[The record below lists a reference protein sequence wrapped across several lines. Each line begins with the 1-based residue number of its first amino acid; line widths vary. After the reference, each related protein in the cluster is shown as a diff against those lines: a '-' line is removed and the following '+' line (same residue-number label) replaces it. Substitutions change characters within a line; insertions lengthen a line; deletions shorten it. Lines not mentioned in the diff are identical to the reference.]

1 MSYPGN
7 PSLASDTRDR
17 ILSTYRQTLD
27 LAGDGRVQEA
37 ALGCDFILKM
47 DPQFGPA
54 GTLQSRLEGASGAI
68 EVADLVTESQSWS
81 VDDNGAQPAPPPVAP
96 EPESPVAAALAA
108 PDDLLAPELSSAL
121 TDEGDADTNT
131 FSIDSGSAGA
141 GAGGNVGEAPASSEE
156 PRIQE
161 LLNEGEA
168 AFARGDYQAAIDSWS
183 RIFLID
189 IDHDQANQRIEEAR
203 KLKAEGE
210 RQVEELYNQSL
221 DAIDSGDRQGAR
233 ALLEE
238 VLLLQPGHLGAKEY
252 LAELDRPEA
261 AASPPPPPGSVPP
274 GPAPGPADTA
284 LPDIGDDLPP
294 LDDEPVTV
302 APPPAAK
309 KPAARRGVD
318 RSLLLIGVGV
328 LGIVLAGAWFLLS
341 NWGNLF
347 PNSDEPVV
355 AGRPPADPIRDAN
368 RLYLDGD
375 VDNAIAKLEGVPQIS
390 EHYDRA
396 QALLTRWREEAAG
409 EAAEGAAPVAA
420 GDAMAA
426 SDAQR
431 DRRLELARRAYDGGR
446 YLEAAR
452 EFQAASRLAPLDGAA
467 ADLFEDAKRQLLP
480 IRQQIALFR
489 DREWRRGLAALW
501 RIHLEDPSNYDA
513 MRLLRD
519 SYYNLGLQELQRAS
533 PENAVEHLKEIPELD
548 PSDDAGIRLLRFAQ
562 AYEGGGQDL
571 LYRIFVNNLD
581 FRK

>member
-47 DPQFGPA
+47 DPQFAPA
-54 GTLQSRLEGASGAI
+54 GALQSRLEGASGAI
-68 EVADLVTESQSWS
+68 EVSDLVEESQAWS
-81 VDDNGAQPAPPPVAP
+81 VDDNGSQPPPAPVEPPAEMPV
-96 EPESPVAAALAA
+96 ETESPVAAALAA
-108 PDDLLAPELSSAL
+108 PDELLAPELSGAAATNDGS
-121 TDEGDADTNT
+121 DTNT
-131 FSIDSGSAGA
+131 FSLDSGGDQ
-141 GAGGNVGEAPASSEE
+141 PASEE

-161 LLNEGEA
+161 LLDEGEA
-168 AFARGDYQAAIDSWS
+168 AFDRGDYQAAIDSWS

-189 IDHDQANQRIEEAR
+189 IDHDLANSRIEEAR

-210 RQVEELYNQSL
+210 RQVEELYNQAL
-221 DAIDSGDRQGAR
+221 DAVDNGDTAGAK
-233 ALLEE
+233 ALLEQ
-238 VLLLQPGHLGAKEY
+238 VLSLQPGHLGAKEY
-252 LAELDRPEA
+252 LEELDRPQSA
-261 AASPPPPPGSVPP
+261 APPPPPGAPVPP
-274 GPAPGPADTA
+274 QATPGPPPIDTG
-284 LPDIGDDLPP
+284 LPDIDDELPP
-294 LDDEPVTV
+294 FDEPDTV
-302 APPPAAK
+302 SPPPPAQ
-309 KPAARRGVD
+309 KPQGRRGVD

-368 RLYLDGD
+368 RIYLDGD
-375 VDNAIAKLEGVPQIS
+375 VDGAIAKLEGVPQIS

-396 QALLTRWREEAAG
+396 QALLARWREEAETAATDEGSVADAG
-409 EAAEGAAPVAA
+409 TT
-420 GDAMAA
+420 AA
-426 SDAQR
+426 SSSA
-431 DRRLELARRAYDGGR
+431 DRERRIEVARRAYDGGR

-452 EFQAASRLAPLDGAA
+452 EFQAAARMAPLDGAA

-489 DREWRRGLAALW
+489 DREWRRGLSALW

-519 SYYNLGLQELQRAS
+519 SYYNLGVQELQRAS
-533 PENAVEHLKEIPELD
+533 PRNAIEHLKEIPELD
-548 PSDDAGIRLLRFAQ
+548 PTDEAGARVLKFAS

-571 LYRIFVNNLD
+571 LYRIFVENLE

>member
-27 LAGDGRVQEA
+27 LAGDGRIQEA

-68 EVADLVTESQSWS
+68 EVSDLVSESQAWS
-81 VDDNGAQPAPPPVAP
+81 VDDNGGAPPPPASP
-96 EPESPVAAALAA
+96 EQESPVAAALAA
-108 PDDLLAPELSSAL
+108 PDDLLAPELSDAL
-121 TDEGDADTNT
+121 TNTADADTNS
-131 FSIDSGSAGA
+131 FSID
-141 GAGGNVGEAPASSEE
+141 ASSQEQGSSGEE

-161 LLNEGEA
+161 LLDEGEV
-168 AFARGDYQAAIDSWS
+168 AFGRGDYQAAIDSWS

-189 IDHDQANQRIEEAR
+189 IDHDLANRRIEEAR

-210 RQVEELYNQSL
+210 RQVEELYNQAL
-221 DAIDSGDRQGAR
+221 DAIDSGDRDGAK
-233 ALLEE
+233 ALLEQ
-238 VLLLQPGHLGAKEY
+238 VLTVQPGHLGAKEY
-252 LAELDRPEA
+252 LSELDRPEA
-261 AASPPPPPGSVPP
+261 AAPPPPPPGAAAP
-274 GPAPGPADTA
+274 GPAPPLGDGA

-294 LDDEPVTV
+294 LDDEPATV
-302 APPPAAK
+302 APSPVATKASG
-309 KPAARRGVD
+309 RRGVD

-347 PNSDEPVV
+347 PNSDEPVAS

-368 RLYLDGD
+368 RLYLDGS
-375 VDNAIAKLEGVPQIS
+375 VDEAIEKLEGVPQIS

-396 QALLTRWREEAAG
+396 QALLTRWREEA
-409 EAAEGAAPVAA
+409 GAADVQEVGDADA
-420 GDAMAA
+420 GTDAMASA
-426 SDAQR
+426 ADQR

-452 EFQAASRLAPLDGAA
+452 EFQAASRMAPLDGAA

-489 DREWRRGLAALW
+489 DREWRRGLPALW
-501 RIHLEDPSNYDA
+501 RIHLEDPGNYDA

-519 SYYNLGLQELQRAS
+519 SYYNLGLQELQRAD
-533 PENAVEHLKEIPELD
+533 PESAIEHLKEIPELD
-548 PSDDAGIRLLRFAQ
+548 ASDESGARLLRFAQ
-562 AYEGGGQDL
+562 AYSGGGQDL
-571 LYRIFVNNLD
+571 LYRIFVGNLE